1 MAQKWTITTNDRE
14 VAQRL
19 ARCDDA
25 YHVLWDISQKLRSH
39 YKYGEK
45 SDEVLSQINDIICDS
60 NLMDLWT

>member
-1 MAQKWTITTNDRE
+1 MAQKWTITTNERD

-19 ARCDDA
+19 TRCDAA
-25 YHVLWDISQKLRSH
+25 YQVLWEISQKLRSH

-45 SDEVLSQINDIICDS
+45 ADEVLSQINDIICDS